1 MDTLHERKLR
11 AIIVSARL
19 FACGGQAISPA
30 AHTGHNG
37 AGKIQLAREQT
48 AAPAEETLPLLQAGP
63 ATEQDLP
70 SPR

>member
-19 FACGGQAISPA
+19 FACSGQAISPA
-30 AHTGHNG
+30 AHTGHDG

-48 AAPAEETLPLLQAGP
+48 AATAAPAEETLPLPLGK
-63 ATEQDLP
+63 
-70 SPR
+70 R